1 MRHAGA
7 FVLFL
12 LGTAFVVGGV
22 VAMFAPEGDLGRSN
36 LLLTGFAYVV
46 VGLFLGS
53 GGYLLLSRRQ
63 RS

>member
-1 MRHAGA
+1 ML
-7 FVLFL
+7 FVL
-12 LGTAFVVGGV
+12 GAAFVVGGV
-22 VAMFAPEGDLGRSN
+22 VSMFAPEGDLGRSN
-36 LLLTGFAYVV
+36 LLLIGFAYLV

>member
-1 MRHAGA
+1 MRRAGA
-7 FVLFL
+7 FVLFV
-12 LGTAFVVGGV
+12 LGAAFVVGGV
-22 VAMFAPEGDLGRSN
+22 VSMFAPEGDLGRSN
-36 LLLTGFAYVV
+36 LLLIGFAYLV